1 MRYLSK
7 VLKNICVL
15 VEEPT
20 EGKYTATE
28 ASTEEI
34 YGKSADILL
43 NQYDEKNS
51 RLADHALKKADEIIR
66 NAIAH
71 AETIVSNAEKNA
83 DEAYRQGFMK
93 GKQEAQESEEKKEDK
108 IISDLSTLYERLE
121 NTKENTQNELRA
133 EAIKF
138 AFQIAEKIIC
148 HEIDKNDKI
157 FVDMF
162 KNAAEKIAKSGKILL
177 KVGQR
182 EYPIAC
188 KYRQDLEKCIDGL
201 EELTIKCVEQD
212 SLCVIESAE
221 GCVDFSVGAQFLKAK
236 ELIGA

>member
-15 VEEPT
+15 VEEPAEIKCT
-20 EGKYTATE
+20 PTE
-28 ASTEEI
+28 AASEEI
-34 YGKSADILL
+34 YDKSANIIM
-43 NQYDEKNS
+43 NQCDEKNS
-51 RLADHALKKADEIIR
+51 RLADHALKKADEIIK

-83 DEAYRQGFMK
+83 DEAYRQGFIK
-93 GKQEAQESEEKKEDK
+93 GKQEARESEAKTEEK
-108 IISDLSTLYERLE
+108 IISDLSALCERLE
-121 NTKENTQNELRA
+121 NTKEDTQNNLKA
-133 EAIKF
+133 EAISF

-148 HEIDKNDKI
+148 HELDKNDKS

-162 KNAAEKIAKSGKILL
+162 KNAAGKTAKSGKILL

-188 KYRQDLEKCIDGL
+188 KYRQELEKCIDGL
-201 EELTIKCVEQD
+201 EELTIKCVEQE

-221 GCVDFSVGAQFLKAK
+221 GCVDFSVGAQLLKAK